1 MSSGP
6 QNPNQA
12 IDVMT
17 PITIGHVILMI
28 VLALAAVAIIWYG
41 TILHRRRKAARE
53 QVDANFT
60 VAEEH
65 GATSEPSTASL
76 DGTAPVSDDV
86 PVARAPDA
94 APVTQAP
101 SAAPTAEVP
110 AEPPV
115 AVAPPAPAP
124 ATAIATDLTQIK
136 GLGPKLAAALSEQ
149 GITRV
154 EQIAALSP
162 EAAAELDAKLGVFKG
177 RMARDRWIEQAKLLN
192 AGDRAGYEAAFGKL
206 GG

>member
-17 PITIGHVILMI
+17 PITITHVILM
-28 VLALAAVAIIWYG
+28 VALAVAALAIIWWG
-41 TILHRRRKAARE
+41 TILHRRRKAAQE
-53 QVDANFT
+53 QVDENFA

-65 GATSEPSTASL
+65 GATNEPSTETL
-76 DGTAPVSDDV
+76 DGAAKVSADV
-86 PVARAPDA
+86 PQA
-94 APVTQAP
+94 AATPEAEPVK
-101 SAAPTAEVP
+101 AAAEVP
-110 AEPPV
+110 TEQPAADPT
-115 AVAPPAPAP
+115 PAPT
-124 ATAIATDLTQIK
+124 TAIASDLTQIK
-136 GLGPKLAAALSEQ
+136 GLGPKLAATLAEQ

-154 EQIAALSP
+154 EQIATLTP
-162 EAAAELDAKLGVFKG
+162 DAATELDAKLGSFRG
-177 RMARDRWIEQAKLLN
+177 RMTRDRWVEQAKLLS

>member
-17 PITIGHVILMI
+17 PITVGHVILMI
-28 VLALAAVAIIWYG
+28 ALALAALAVIWWG
-41 TILHRRRKAARE
+41 TILHRRRKKAQA
-53 QVDANFT
+53 QVDENFA

-65 GATSEPSTASL
+65 GATNEASAASL
-76 DGTAPVSDDV
+76 DGTAAVSDDV
-86 PVARAPDA
+86 PVATAPKA
-94 APVTQAP
+94 EPVEASVLPAEVASEHSPAVATPAPVTP
-101 SAAPTAEVP
+101 
-110 AEPPV
+110 
-115 AVAPPAPAP
+115 
-124 ATAIATDLTQIK
+124 IASDLTQIK
-136 GLGPKLAAALSEQ
+136 GLGPKLAATLAEQ

-154 EQIAALSP
+154 EQIAALTP
-162 EAAAELDAKLGVFKG
+162 DAAAELDATLGTFKG
-177 RMARDRWIEQAKLLN
+177 RMTRDRWIEQAKLLS

>member
-17 PITIGHVILMI
+17 PITVGHVILMI
-28 VLALAAVAIIWYG
+28 VLALAALAIIWYG
-41 TILHRRRKAARE
+41 TILHRRRKAAQQ
-53 QVDANFT
+53 QVDENFA

-65 GATSEPSTASL
+65 GATNEPTTASL
-76 DGTAPVSDDV
+76 DGPADVSADV
-86 PVARAPDA
+86 PVARAPEA
-94 APVTQAP
+94 EPVAE
-101 SAAPTAEVP
+101 APTAVAEVAHPAADPVP
-110 AEPPV
+110 AAS
-115 AVAPPAPAP
+115 AVAS
-124 ATAIATDLTQIK
+124 DLTQIK
-136 GLGPKLAAALSEQ
+136 GLGPKLAAALAEQ
-149 GITRV
+149 GIVRV
-154 EQIAALSP
+154 DQIAALSP

-177 RMARDRWIEQAKLLN
+177 RMARDRWIEQAKLLS

>member
-17 PITIGHVILMI
+17 PITIGHVILM
-28 VLALAAVAIIWYG
+28 VALALAALAVIWYG
-41 TILHRRRKAARE
+41 TILHRRRKAAQE
-53 QVDANFT
+53 QVDENFA

-65 GATSEPSTASL
+65 GATNEPTAASI
-76 DGTAPVSDDV
+76 DGGAAVSADV
-86 PVARAPDA
+86 PQA
-94 APVTQAP
+94 ATTPEAEPVP
-101 SAAPTAEVP
+101 AAGPTA
-110 AEPPV
+110 AD
-115 AVAPPAPAP
+115 PAPAP
-124 ATAIATDLTQIK
+124 TTAIASDLTQIK
-136 GLGPKLAAALSEQ
+136 GLGPKLAATLAEQ

-154 EQIAALSP
+154 EQIAALTP
-162 EAAAELDAKLGVFKG
+162 DAAAELDAKLGSFKG
-177 RMARDRWIEQAKLLN
+177 RMTRDRWVEQAKLLS